1 MQEGNGP
8 RGAEVAAS
16 VLVLSPEDN
25 VVVCRRDV
33 HAGQRLVIDG
43 DVVVARSDVALGH
56 KIARRSIPRG
66 ARVVKYGMSIGSSTA
81 EIQPGDWVHLHNMK
95 SDYIASHTRDSRERR

>member
-1 MQEGNGP
+1 MGNGP
-8 RGAEVAAS
+8 QGRETAAA

-33 HAGQRLVIDG
+33 RAGEKLIIEG

-56 KIARRSIPRG
+56 KIARRLIRPG
-66 ARVVKYGMSIGSSTA
+66 TPVVKYGMSIGSSTA
-81 EIQPGDWVHLHNMK
+81 EIQPGEWVHLHNMK
-95 SDYIASHTRDSRERR
+95 SDYIPSHTRDSRERR